1 MTTIKAALQK
11 WEAAH
16 PGAPAGEAEVVELY
30 GQCPPVERMDGA
42 ALATLKACR

>member
-1 MTTIKAALQK
+1 MTSIKDAIRR
-11 WEAAH
+11 WEAVH
-16 PGAPAGEAEVVELY
+16 PGASAAEAQVVELY